1 MILAASCLLLTIAA
15 YWLAKWVYQRKPHVF
30 LSPLLVTPILL
41 VGILVGTDT
50 SYDNYYAGAKWL
62 TDMLQPATIAFA
74 IPLYKNF
81 AVLKKHASEVVAS
94 VLLGSIMAIVSSAL
108 FAQWFHLNTR
118 MVDSLAPRSVTTPIA
133 MEVSESI
140 GGIPAITAVF
150 VIITGLLGSIIGPLI
165 IQRLRIQNEI
175 ARGVVLGTSAHNAGT
190 SKAFEFSSISGTISS
205 VCMILTALITLLIA
219 PWIIPLLTSS

>member
-1 MILAASCLLLTIAA
+1 MILAIFCLLLTIAT
-15 YWLAKWVYQRKPHVF
+15 YWAAKWVYQRKPLMF

-41 VGILVGTDT
+41 VAILVGTHT
-50 SYDNYYAGAKWL
+50 PYENYYSGAKWL

-81 AVLKKHASEVVAS
+81 AVLKKHATEVVAS

-108 FAQWFHLNTR
+108 FAEWFHLNTS

-133 MEVSESI
+133 MEVSQNI
-140 GGIPAITAVF
+140 GGIPSITAIF
-150 VIITGLLGSIIGPLI
+150 VIITGLLGTIIGPVI
-165 IQRLRIQNEI
+165 IRRLRIKNEI

-205 VCMILTALITLLIA
+205 VCMILTALITLFIA
-219 PWIIPLLTSS
+219 PFIMPLLTSI